1 MSFFFGAG
9 IVGIG
14 YLIYENKQS
23 IAYSLLKTYT
33 YLEDKYNK
41 RFNPKDKLNLSYYN
55 YSSDNKKIVN
65 SSSNNHN
72 FLIFKIN
79 DVELFLRKGEDKSQY
94 LNSYNDI
101 KKNVVKYSDE
111 KIPIIAITVNITY
124 TDSKDKNE
132 KTLVE
137 ELDVTKIIKPFLYG
151 SRKLKLYKDDSQFW
165 IALINKLNILNI
177 KLNDKYTLEWVVL
190 DNDLNMTK
198 NTDMT
203 LSVKDNKLNI
213 ELL

>member
-1 MSFFFGAG
+1 MSLIFGAG
-9 IVGIG
+9 IVGLG
-14 YLIYENKQS
+14 FLIYENKQS
-23 IAYSLLKTYT
+23 IAYNLLKTYT
-33 YLEDKYNK
+33 YLEEKYQE
-41 RFNPKDKLNLSYYN
+41 RFNPKDKLNLSYFNYN
-55 YSSDNKKIVN
+55 SDNKKIVN
-65 SSSNNHN
+65 STSSNHN
-72 FLIFKIN
+72 FLIFKFN
-79 DVELFLRKGEDKSQY
+79 DVELFLRMYEDKNEYQK
-94 LNSYNDI
+94 SYDDI
-101 KKNVVKYSDE
+101 KKNIVKYTEE

-124 TDSKDKNE
+124 TDSK
-132 KTLVE
+132 TILTE

-177 KLNDKYTLEWVVL
+177 KLNYKYTLEWVVL